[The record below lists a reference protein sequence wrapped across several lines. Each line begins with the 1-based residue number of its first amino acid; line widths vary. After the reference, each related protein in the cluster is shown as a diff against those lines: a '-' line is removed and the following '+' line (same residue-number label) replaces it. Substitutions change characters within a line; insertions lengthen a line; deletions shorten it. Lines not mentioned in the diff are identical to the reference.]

1 MNRVRKKHCKTSN
14 EALASRLGMT
24 SSESIV
30 VFMMLELKTR
40 IRYSRQSGVNIC
52 VNETHQCVKT
62 IDTIHHNTA
71 IKSARTSSELLYLS
85 SGHAGQAA
93 IAMV

>member
-1 MNRVRKKHCKTSN
+1 MILERKTR
-14 EALASRLGMT
+14 LLYSRL
-24 SSESIV
+24 
-30 VFMMLELKTR
+30 
-40 IRYSRQSGVNIC
+40 SGVNVG
-52 VNETHQCVKT
+52 VNETHQRVKT

-93 IAMV
+93 IARV